1 MYYTGFWGVAL
12 RKENERRAE
21 RAANNAPAATTVTA
35 ALATMAATANANAN
49 ANANASR
56 TAGAPPTPLN

>member
-49 ANANASR
+49 ANASR